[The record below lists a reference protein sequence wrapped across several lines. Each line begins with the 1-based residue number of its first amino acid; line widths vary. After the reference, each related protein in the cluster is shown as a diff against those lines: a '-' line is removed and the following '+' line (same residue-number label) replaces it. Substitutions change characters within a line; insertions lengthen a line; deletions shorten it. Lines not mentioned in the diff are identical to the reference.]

1 MSQSSEVSV
10 IFKSRQILL
19 EYLQNQNFET
29 TDYEEFSINE
39 VHIMYKNSQLDM
51 LLNEKKGN
59 NEKGNN
65 EKGNNEKGKKV
76 YVKYHMAKTLPR
88 DHINDYIDDLFNLEQ
103 VLTKDDILN
112 IVIKQEPNDPLLNII
127 NQIWEQEGIFIII
140 FNIKRLQFNILK
152 HDYVPQHV
160 ILSEEEAKK
169 VNLKFNIK
177 DNKDFPQI
185 SRFDPVAQAIGMRPG
200 QICKI
205 LRPSK
210 TAIISEYYRYCS

>member
-1 MSQSSEVSV
+1 
-10 IFKSRQILL
+10 
-19 EYLQNQNFET
+19 
-29 TDYEEFSINE
+29 
-39 VHIMYKNSQLDM
+39 
-51 LLNEKKGN
+51 
-59 NEKGNN
+59 
-65 EKGNNEKGKKV
+65 
-76 YVKYHMAKTLPR
+76 MAKTLPR

-103 VLTKDDILN
+103 VLTKDDILI